1 MSIPACRYCG
11 SCSSSYWMPP
21 ASSTPAGR
29 LRAGDDLPVGT
40 VNVTAGRSR
49 MRWLVRE
56 GICGATSRG
65 GEAGMWLD
73 GAEVAAEV
81 RALRP
86 DYAGLLIV
94 AEGLQPGPSDR
105 ASEALLADGEDRAR
119 KHLGG
124 ARPEELPQV
133 AEWREAFR
141 AFGAKPQRTRPSV
154 EALLRRVETGLPRI
168 DRITDAYNAV
178 SVARLLP
185 VGGEDLARYAGP
197 TRLVRADGGEDFDTF
212 ADGQPVVEH
221 PEPGEVVWRDD
232 RGVTCRRWNWR
243 QCARTRITATTTAAV
258 FILDGLAALGTEGL
272 RAAEAELTGA
282 LARLSP
288 GATFTSRL
296 LSA

>member
-1 MSIPACRYCG
+1 
-11 SCSSSYWMPP
+11 
-21 ASSTPAGR
+21 
-29 LRAGDDLPVGT
+29 
-40 VNVTAGRSR
+40 
-49 MRWLVRE
+49 
-56 GICGATSRG
+56 
-65 GEAGMWLD
+65 MWLD

-86 DYAGLLIV
+86 DYAALLIV
-94 AEGLQPGPSDR
+94 AEGLRPGPSDQ
-105 ASEALLADGEDRAR
+105 ASEALLADAEDRAR
-119 KHLGG
+119 KHLGA

-133 AEWREAFR
+133 AQWREAFR

-154 EALLRRVETGLPRI
+154 EALLRRVENGLPRI

-178 SVARLLP
+178 SIACLLP

-197 TRLVRADGGEDFDTF
+197 ARLVRATGGEDFDTT

-243 QCARTRITATTTAAV
+243 QCVRTRITHSTTTAMFV
-258 FILDGLAALGTEGL
+258 LDGLGALGAGGL
-272 RAAEAELTGA
+272 RAAEAELTGS

-288 GATFTSRL
+288 GATFASRL
-296 LSA
+296 LEP

>member
-1 MSIPACRYCG
+1 
-11 SCSSSYWMPP
+11 
-21 ASSTPAGR
+21 
-29 LRAGDDLPVGT
+29 
-40 VNVTAGRSR
+40 
-49 MRWLVRE
+49 
-56 GICGATSRG
+56 
-65 GEAGMWLD
+65 MWLD

-86 DYAGLLIV
+86 DYAALLIV
-94 AEGLQPGPSDR
+94 AEGLLPGPSDQ
-105 ASEALLADGEDRAR
+105 ASEALLAGAEDRAR
-119 KHLGG
+119 KHLGGTAGPEPAERG

-133 AEWREAFR
+133 AQWREAFR

-178 SVARLLP
+178 SIACLLP

-197 TRLVRADGGEDFDTF
+197 ARLVRAAGDEDFDTS
-212 ADGQPVVEH
+212 ADGQPVIEH

-232 RGVTCRRWNWR
+232 HGVTCRRWNWR
-243 QCARTRITATTTAAV
+243 QCVRTRITYSTSTAMFV
-258 FILDGLAALGTEGL
+258 LDGLGATGVDGL
-272 RAAEAELTGA
+272 RAAETELTES

-296 LSA
+296 LGP